1 MDYKSITDV
10 ALGFE
15 DGLENAS
22 GIQEKAYF
30 IPSSYIETYGK
41 PDPAGTTAASLVT
54 IVGNHVLKASKVP
67 IALDVLFDKSGVN
80 GSFDGEVLSGVFQ
93 ATLECFMP
101 QLSAQNLGSAGA
113 IKNFRGILL
122 FKRTF
127 GGTDW
132 LQIGSEEI
140 LARPIPGG
148 TFGTGVGPTGEPG
161 IRVNF
166 QGHSH
171 MPLFIY
177 QGEFPAA
184 PVAP

>member
-1 MDYKSITDV
+1 MDYKSIEDI

-30 IPSSYIETYGK
+30 IPSSYIQTWGK
-41 PDPAGTTAASLVT
+41 PAADGTTAESLVT
-54 IVGNHVLKASKVP
+54 IATDHVLVAGKAP
-67 IALDVLFDKSGVN
+67 IQLDVLFDKSGVT
-80 GSFDGEVLSGVFQ
+80 GSMDGEIMSGVFQ
-93 ATLECFMP
+93 ATLETFMP
-101 QLSAQNLGSAGA
+101 QLSAKNLGSAGA
-113 IKNFRGILL
+113 IKNFRGIVL

-127 GGTDW
+127 GGDW

-171 MPLFIY
+171 MPLFVY
-177 QGEFPAA
+177 TGEFPAPAA
-184 PVAP
+184 P